1 MPIGAIVGA
10 VLGGV
15 ALLLGLVLGVFAL
28 RRRRRPSRAT
38 RTQLGG
44 ADGEYMGD
52 YNTHGDGDR
61 ASFVPSMVS
70 TNSIAP
76 LRFRDGAAMH
86 RDSNILSPIA
96 SPSISSSLPSPD
108 GSARTALRVTIPN
121 PIPIS
126 PSMTSERSL
135 KPPSRAELAWRLEEL
150 QRTRSVL
157 STPDPTTGGSRL
169 DASGGGTERAIR
181 DLEAE
186 IADLR
191 AALTAM
197 NARLEDEQ
205 RGGPEWLPAYAE

>member
-10 VLGGV
+10 ALGGV
-15 ALLLGLVLGVFAL
+15 ALLLGLVLGVFVL
-28 RRRRRPSRAT
+28 CRRCKPSKET
-38 RTQLGG
+38 RTQSGA
-44 ADGEYMGD
+44 ADGEYVGD
-52 YNTHGDGDR
+52 YNSHGDGDR
-61 ASFVPSMVS
+61 ASFVQSMVS
-70 TNSIAP
+70 TASLAP
-76 LRFRDGAAMH
+76 LRFHDGTATH
-86 RDSNILSPIA
+86 RDSNPGPIA
-96 SPSISSSLPSPD
+96 SLSSGIPSPD
-108 GSARTALRVTIPN
+108 GSTRTALRVAIPN
-121 PIPIS
+121 LIPTS
-126 PSMTSERSL
+126 PSVASERSP

-157 STPDPTTGGSRL
+157 STPDPTTGSRP
-169 DASGGGTERAIR
+169 DGSGGGTERAIR

>member
-1 MPIGAIVGA
+1 MPIGAIVGV
-10 VLGGV
+10 VLGGI
-15 ALLLGLVLGVFAL
+15 ALLLGFVLGMFVL
-28 RRRRRPSRAT
+28 CRRRKPSKET
-38 RTQLGG
+38 RTQSGA
-44 ADGEYMGD
+44 ADGESVGD
-52 YNTHGDGDR
+52 YNSRGDGDRDR

-70 TNSIAP
+70 TASLAP
-76 LRFRDGAAMH
+76 LRFHDGTATH
-86 RDSNILSPIA
+86 RDSNPGPIA
-96 SPSISSSLPSPD
+96 SLSSGIPSPD
-108 GSARTALRVTIPN
+108 GSTRTALRVAIPN
-121 PIPIS
+121 LIPTC
-126 PSMTSERSL
+126 PSVASERSP

-157 STPDPTTGGSRL
+157 STPDPTTGGSRS
-169 DASGGGTERAIR
+169 DANGGGTERAIR